1 MRFTTMSDITV
12 KVIGLDLARDGFK
25 KHVVT
30 VGEIVGHKL
39 ASRVWRNADAV
50 VGVCSDTPSDLHSA
64 DRVGTV

>member
-1 MRFTTMSDITV
+1 MSDITV

-50 VGVCSDTPSDLHSA
+50 VGVCSDTPSDLQGDAHK
-64 DRVGTV
+64 RTV

>member
-12 KVIGLDLARDGFK
+12 KVIGLDLARDRFK

-50 VGVCSDTPSDLHSA
+50 VGVCSDTPSDLHGDA
-64 DRVGTV
+64 HKQTV